1 MLMCTQSIET
11 AVVVRQDH
19 RLMCTACHLLTNN
32 VLRMVQLVSY
42 SLTACRHYASC
53 DAALQAA
60 VSRHKGDCADV
71 TKKRAK
77 KEVLRLAADL
87 LTAVEDLAT

>member
-1 MLMCTQSIET
+1 MFMRTMFMCTQSIET
-11 AVVVRQDH
+11 TVVFRQDH
-19 RLMCTACHLLTNN
+19 GLMCTACYVLIDN
-32 VLRMVQLVSY
+32 VMRMVQLVAY

-71 TKKRAK
+71 TKKRATVK
-77 KEVLRLAADL
+77 SMHC
-87 LTAVEDLAT
+87 T